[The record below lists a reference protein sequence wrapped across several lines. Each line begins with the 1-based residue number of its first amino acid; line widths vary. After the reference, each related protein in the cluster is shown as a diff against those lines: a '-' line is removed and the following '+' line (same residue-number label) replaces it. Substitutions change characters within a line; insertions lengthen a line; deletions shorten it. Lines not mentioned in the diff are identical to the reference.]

1 MSKKIIFLF
10 FILGL
15 IYLSLS
21 LYRIWQINLPLVSPI
36 DLVESLPQL
45 APIFK
50 KPGAKVVFGF
60 LPYWNMKD
68 SDKLYVKSLTHLAYF
83 GIDLNEDGSIKKY
96 DKPGEKEPGWNKLNS
111 TAFAVLSRQIKLLGK
126 KLILVVRVMENDQI
140 ENLLG
145 HPDSRQKAIES
156 ILQTVADKQFDGVN
170 VDFEYMGYPDESTR
184 ALFSQFVSDLSAKC
198 KMEAARPARN
208 ATHSVA
214 GGCEMSLD
222 VFADSA
228 SKNRLYDLKAL
239 AKSADVIIVMAYD
252 FFRPSSSQSGPVA
265 PLRGK
270 CINSNSCL
278 DYDIVTSISD
288 VSKLVPAYKLLLG
301 VPFYG
306 YEWQTVDREFL
317 ARTYPKTGGLATY
330 KRVRD
335 LLSDATISSL
345 SATWSA
351 ATFTPYLSY
360 FEDGNIYQI
369 HYDDENSLR
378 LKIEFVHQAKLA
390 GIAIWALGYE
400 LPYDN
405 LWQTIAKDL

>member
-10 FILGL
+10 SILGI

-21 LYRIWQINLPLVSPI
+21 LYRIWQINLPLISPV

-68 SDKLYVKSLTHLAYF
+68 SDKLFVRSLTHLAYF

-111 TAFAVLSRQIKLLGK
+111 TAFTILSRQIKLLGK
-126 KLILVVRVMENDQI
+126 KLILVVRVMDNDQI
-140 ENLLG
+140 DNLLKS
-145 HPDSRQKAIES
+145 PDSRQKAIGS
-156 ILQTVADKQFDGVN
+156 ILNLVADKQFDGVN
-170 VDFEYMGYPDESTR
+170 VDFEYMGYPSKETR
-184 ALFSQFVSDLSAKC
+184 DYFTQFVSELSTKC
-198 KMEAARPARN
+198 KTMN
-208 ATHSVA
+208 QK
-214 GGCEMSLD
+214 CEMSLD

-228 SKNRLYDLKAL
+228 IKNRLYDLKAL
-239 AKSADVIIVMAYD
+239 AKTIDLIIVMAYD
-252 FFRPSSSQSGPVA
+252 FHRPSSIQSGPVA

-270 CINSNSCL
+270 CTNSNTCL
-278 DYDIVTSISD
+278 DYDVVTSISD
-288 VSKLVPAYKLLLG
+288 ITKLVPAYKLLLG

-335 LLSDATISSL
+335 LLSDATASSL

-378 LKIEFVHQAKLA
+378 LKIEFVHQAKLT
-390 GIAIWALGYE
+390 GVAIWALGYE